1 MMKLI
6 RLVKLTL
13 GGLLCLFSV
22 SSFAATGWCTSTGGT
37 KTYNFPFTK
46 TFTSPS
52 DNAAGMSFNR
62 TYQWNLGGA
71 YGVNCDCTGS
81 AVTYYKTVIP
91 STLTASRTYNGLSFY
106 SLNQYFEVATELYI
120 GGAQMDYFAT
130 PFDNISNDYSGA
142 CTGLSNWTSGSMGY
156 VSLYFTR
163 PFVGQV
169 VIPSTKILDLFGSKT
184 DGSYGGTPM
193 TSIYMSGSVTV
204 PQSCNINAGQ
214 VVIDVEFGN
223 IMSNDIKTSGAIATG
238 FTPKVVNMTLACNNI
253 SNGVVVSLSF
263 SGTPSGGD
271 PTALKTDNNDIGIR
285 VRDAN
290 NNIVPPVNG
299 SLPVTFDYSS
309 QTGTSSMSLAPMNV
323 TGNTP
328 SVGQFNAVATI
339 NAEIN

>member
-22 SSFAATGWCTSTGGT
+22 SSFAATGWCTTVGGT
-37 KTYNFPFTK
+37 KIYNFPFVKLFDNPEDNKAGTY
-46 TFTSPS
+46 FT
-52 DNAAGMSFNR
+52 R
-62 TYQWNLGGA
+62 TYEWSLAANYA
-71 YGVNCDCTGS
+71 ANCDCT
-81 AVTYYKTVIP
+81 APANTFYKTVVP
-91 STLTASRTYNGLSFY
+91 GNLTATRDYNGLHYY
-106 SLNQYFEVATELYI
+106 SLNPYLEVATELYV
-120 GGAQMDYFAT
+120 GGNKKKWIAT
-130 PFDNISNDYSGA
+130 PFNNEDNEFPSACSGVTNWISGA
-142 CTGLSNWTSGSMGY
+142 NGY

-163 PFVGQV
+163 AFVGQV
-169 VIPSTKILDLFGSKT
+169 DIPSTKVLDLYGTKVS
-184 DGSYGGTPM
+184 GSYGGVPM
-193 TSIYMSGSVTV
+193 SSVYMSGSVTV
-204 PQSCNINAGQ
+204 PQSCEINAGQ
-214 VVIDVEFGN
+214 VINVDFGN
-223 IMSNDIKTSGAIATG
+223 IRSNDIKTPGAIATG

-263 SGTPSGGD
+263 SGEPSSGD
-271 PTALKTDNNDIGIR
+271 PTALKTDNNDIGVR

-309 QTGTSSMSLAPMNV
+309 QSGSSSMSLAPMNV

-328 SVGQFNAVATI
+328 AVGQFKAVATI